1 MHTTF
6 IRLFLAS
13 RSLGSNFWLTT
24 AILSSSTLSFM
35 VALPIASYLRIP
47 LDPVSL
53 IEALPFLVCTVGF
66 EKPLRL
72 ARAVFGHP
80 HLIQPAIQEGRLRG
94 QMKPAPD
101 LIVEAL
107 HKVGNIIVRD
117 YALEIAVLL
126 IGAYS
131 KVGGLK
137 EFCALAALLLTVDCA
152 ATATFYVAIL
162 SIMIE
167 VGSVSFTCEGFLI
180 VIGAPHQD
188 VPRLVIAEVIH
199 VGCQASRDCEWPT
212 PDAKTQPA
220 SANLGYVIGREGLFA
235 QVSVQGERRKGGES
249 CRAAE
254 VIASM
259 SPPPP
264 LPFRGVINLFV

>member
-1 MHTTF
+1 LLHQKADNLDILLVLAGYVLMHTTF
-6 IRLFLAS
+6 IRLFLSS

-24 AILSSSTLSFM
+24 AILSSSILSFM
-35 VALPIASYLRIP
+35 VALPVANYLGIP

-72 ARAVFGHP
+72 ARTVFSHP
-80 HLIQPAIQEGRLRG
+80 HLVQPAIHEGRLRG

-101 LIVEAL
+101 LIMEAL
-107 HKVGNIIVRD
+107 DKVGNTIVRD
-117 YALEIAVLL
+117 YVLEIAVLL

-162 SIMIE
+162 SVMIE
-167 VGSVSFTCEGFLI
+167 VRFNSFGVTCFPVLG
-180 VIGAPHQD
+180 G
-188 VPRLVIAEVIH
+188 H
-199 VGCQASRDCEWPT
+199 VF
-212 PDAKTQPA
+212 
-220 SANLGYVIGREGLFA
+220 V
-235 QVSVQGERRKGGES
+235 
-249 CRAAE
+249 
-254 VIASM
+254 
-259 SPPPP
+259 
-264 LPFRGVINLFV
+264 LFVLSPILYL